1 MKSTRVIVWASLGL
15 YALALTTTWIIG
27 THEAERKTRHLL
39 RQSQRLF
46 GDVLGDSIDTTL
58 YYLSAIVMDS
68 LGNTCHPVSEEELN
82 ELAEK
87 IHLDEI
93 NVVDA
98 TGKSVG
104 SNIPSVLGVDFTAL
118 PETAEFLETLRGKN
132 LVSQPFRPGAANPE
146 MICRYVGVA
155 FPDRSGFV
163 QLGFNISRYSLSLS
177 SIDPSE
183 FLRWK
188 IGETG
193 HFDIVDLDGDSR
205 PDRADNWTG
214 REVDYQLVLG
224 PNHESFYCREFV
236 HAGLKFKALV
246 SKREFHSQRD
256 QMFWATA
263 LGGLLVLGL
272 LIYFFIRL
280 VHSSEKLQAF
290 YKAEDERRGRDLS
303 VARTVQMSALP
314 TATRAYP
321 TKFTIS
327 LAAKTIPAREVG
339 GDFYDFYLLG
349 EDHLVVLVADV
360 AGKGIPA
367 ALFMMNARSVL
378 RATIQSGG
386 DLASAI
392 QEANRRLCGDN
403 EAQLFVTA
411 WVGIVDLRGG
421 VIEYVNAGHN
431 RPYVRRASG
440 LVEKLS
446 AKCGTFLAMFP
457 EANYVSR
464 SLKLETG
471 DELFLYTDGITEA
484 MNSARQTF
492 GVKRLENVL
501 ARPSSDFCETVL
513 RAVEHFSGNEQ
524 SDDRTILTLRWNG
537 KPSLSEKE
545 FPCEVAALEDA
556 VSFVRTAL
564 GEKGDRRRRSRL
576 LNAVDESLSNI
587 VNYSGASS
595 FKLTV
600 KSTDTRALVKI
611 EDQGRAYDPLK
622 HIDPNVSIPL
632 EERPIGGLGILMV
645 RKLVDYAIYRHVR
658 DTNEL
663 SLFQWL

>member
-1 MKSTRVIVWASLGL
+1 M
-15 YALALTTTWIIG
+15 
-27 THEAERKTRHLL
+27 
-39 RQSQRLF
+39 
-46 GDVLGDSIDTTL
+46 
-58 YYLSAIVMDS
+58 
-68 LGNTCHPVSEEELN
+68 
-82 ELAEK
+82 
-87 IHLDEI
+87 
-93 NVVDA
+93 
-98 TGKSVG
+98 
-104 SNIPSVLGVDFTAL
+104 
-118 PETAEFLETLRGKN
+118 
-132 LVSQPFRPGAANPE
+132 
-146 MICRYVGVA
+146 
-155 FPDRSGFV
+155 
-163 QLGFNISRYSLSLS
+163 
-177 SIDPSE
+177 
-183 FLRWK
+183 
-188 IGETG
+188 
-193 HFDIVDLDGDSR
+193 
-205 PDRADNWTG
+205 
-214 REVDYQLVLG
+214 
-224 PNHESFYCREFV
+224 
-236 HAGLKFKALV
+236 
-246 SKREFHSQRD
+246 
-256 QMFWATA
+256 
-263 LGGLLVLGL
+263 
-272 LIYFFIRL
+272 
-280 VHSSEKLQAF
+280 
-290 YKAEDERRGRDLS
+290 
-303 VARTVQMSALP
+303 ARTVQMSALP

-421 VIEYVNAGHN
+421 VIEYVNA
-431 RPYVRRASG
+431 
-440 LVEKLS
+440 
-446 AKCGTFLAMFP
+446 
-457 EANYVSR
+457 
-464 SLKLETG
+464 
-471 DELFLYTDGITEA
+471 
-484 MNSARQTF
+484 
-492 GVKRLENVL
+492 
-501 ARPSSDFCETVL
+501 
-513 RAVEHFSGNEQ
+513 VEHFSGNEQ

-537 KPSLSEKE
+537 KPSLREKE

-564 GEKGDRRRRSRL
+564 GEKGDHRRRSRL

-632 EERPIGGLGILMV
+632 EERLIGGLGILMV
-645 RKLVDYAIYRHVR
+645 RKLVVRH
-658 DTNEL
+658 L
-663 SLFQWL
+663 SSRARHQRIIPLPMALGCDFLK

>member
-58 YYLSAIVMDS
+58 YYLSAIV
-68 LGNTCHPVSEEELN
+68 
-82 ELAEK
+82 
-87 IHLDEI
+87 
-93 NVVDA
+93 
-98 TGKSVG
+98 
-104 SNIPSVLGVDFTAL
+104 
-118 PETAEFLETLRGKN
+118 
-132 LVSQPFRPGAANPE
+132 
-146 MICRYVGVA
+146 
-155 FPDRSGFV
+155 
-163 QLGFNISRYSLSLS
+163 
-177 SIDPSE
+177 
-183 FLRWK
+183 
-188 IGETG
+188 
-193 HFDIVDLDGDSR
+193 
-205 PDRADNWTG
+205 
-214 REVDYQLVLG
+214 
-224 PNHESFYCREFV
+224 
-236 HAGLKFKALV
+236 
-246 SKREFHSQRD
+246 
-256 QMFWATA
+256 

-421 VIEYVNAGHN
+421 GIEYVN
-431 RPYVRRASG
+431 
-440 LVEKLS
+440 
-446 AKCGTFLAMFP
+446 
-457 EANYVSR
+457 
-464 SLKLETG
+464 
-471 DELFLYTDGITEA
+471 
-484 MNSARQTF
+484 
-492 GVKRLENVL
+492 
-501 ARPSSDFCETVL
+501 
-513 RAVEHFSGNEQ
+513 AVEHFSGNEQ

-537 KPSLSEKE
+537 KPSLREKE

-564 GEKGDRRRRSRL
+564 GEKGDHRRRSRL

-611 EDQGRAYDPLK
+611 ED
-622 HIDPNVSIPL
+622 
-632 EERPIGGLGILMV
+632 
-645 RKLVDYAIYRHVR
+645 
-658 DTNEL
+658 
-663 SLFQWL
+663 